1 MKILYAGTPEF
12 AVAPLKALLDGGHD
26 VAAVLTQ
33 EDRPAGRKAALTPPP
48 VKVFAKEHGLPV
60 LQPRRVRMEAD
71 MLRRV
76 GADLMVTC
84 AYGQILS
91 QEILDI
97 FPQGVWNIHASL
109 LPAYR
114 GAAPIQ
120 WAVINGESHT
130 GITVMKTEAGLDTGD
145 ILLVRRTAIGAA
157 ETAGELSQRL
167 SVLGAEAIV
176 EGVRLIENG
185 ETQLLLQNEAKAT
198 YAKKLTKADA
208 RISWEEEGRKIVCM
222 VLGMNPSPLAF
233 FLSEGQTVNVF
244 RASFAEHAGDEP
256 CGTMLK
262 IGKEPAVRCR
272 DGAVVLEE
280 IQFAGGRPM
289 DGTAALNGRK
299 LRVGAVLQ

>member
-1 MKILYAGTPEF
+1 MKIVYAGTPEF
-12 AVAPLKALLDGGHD
+12 AVAPLKALLDSGYD

-33 EDRPAGRKAALTPPP
+33 EDRPAGRKAMLTPPP
-48 VKVFAKEHGLPV
+48 VKMLAQERGLPV
-60 LQPRRVRMEAD
+60 LQPRRVRMDAD
-71 MLRRV
+71 MLRSV

-145 ILLVRRTAIGAA
+145 ILLVRRTAIGAS

-176 EGVRLIENG
+176 ESMKLIEAG
-185 ETQLLLQNEAKAT
+185 DTQLLLQNAAKAT
-198 YAKKLTKADA
+198 YAKKLAKTDA
-208 RISWEEEGRKIVCM
+208 RIDWEEEGRRIVCL
-222 VLGMNPSPLAF
+222 VLGMNPSPLAY
-233 FLSEGQTVNVF
+233 FLADGQPVNVF
-244 RASFAEHAGDEP
+244 RASFAEHASNEP
-256 CGTMLK
+256 CGTVLK
-262 IGKEPAVRCR
+262 VGKAPAVRCR
-272 DGAVVLEE
+272 DGAVVLEQ

-299 LRVGAVLQ
+299 LRVGAMLQ